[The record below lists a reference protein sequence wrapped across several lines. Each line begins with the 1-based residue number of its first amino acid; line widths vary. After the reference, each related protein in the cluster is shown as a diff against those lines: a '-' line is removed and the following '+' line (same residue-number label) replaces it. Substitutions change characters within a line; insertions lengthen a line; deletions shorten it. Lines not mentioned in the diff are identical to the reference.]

1 MKKLSI
7 NIYDAIPVYG
17 LDRAFEMCK
26 KSGFDAIDFDLSYY
40 SLEKGIYAASDD
52 EFEEHFHNIRKTA
65 GKYDLVVGQT
75 HGRCETYDPVDES
88 RYEWTHK
95 ITEKDMKASAILGA
109 PSCVVHFI
117 NTTRWGKKT
126 PELMRSV
133 SDEMFA
139 NIIPFAEQYKV
150 NIAIET
156 FGAARIKG
164 ERIRDFFADHNEFL
178 GQFDRMNTQ
187 YKTMCVDTGHIHEAG
202 SFWVLPVDE
211 YIRALGKNIT
221 LLHLHDNCGH
231 WDDHQLPGTGTVKW
245 RPVFEALEDIG
256 YNGTYNCELNLMRYG
271 NCIEEFLE
279 FAGKYMRKFVDNR
292 GDLTGQAI

>member
-17 LDRAFEMCK
+17 LERAFEMCK

-40 SLEKGIYAASDD
+40 SLEKGVYAASDD
-52 EFEEHFHNIRKTA
+52 EFEQHFYDIRKA
-65 GKYDLVVGQT
+65 ADKFELDIAQT
-75 HGRCETYDPVDES
+75 HGRCGTYSPDES
-88 RYEWTHK
+88 SRELIDK
-95 ITEKDMKASAILGA
+95 VSEKDLKATSLLSA
-109 PSCVVHFI
+109 PSCVIHFI
-117 NTTRWGKKT
+117 NTTRWGKQP
-126 PELMRSV
+126 PELMRRV
-133 SDEMFA
+133 CTEMY
-139 NIIPFAEQYKV
+139 NNLIPFAERYKV
-150 NIAIET
+150 NIALET
-156 FGAARIKG
+156 FGAARVKG

-178 GQFDRMNTQ
+178 TQ
-187 YKTMCVDTGHIHEAG
+187 YNALDTKYKTMCVDTGHIHEVG

-231 WDDHQLPGTGTVKW
+231 WDDHQLPGTGTIKW
-245 RPVFEALEDIG
+245 RPVFEALEDVG

-271 NCIEEFLE
+271 NCIEEFLF

-292 GDLTGQAI
+292 GKLY